1 MTLERSTKGGNCIAV
16 RVRKARKKKLR
27 KNLLLAKLV
36 NQKKVQMVLQVMQQL
51 REELLLPVEVLLPL
65 LWAVQEVL
73 KDLVKRMMIRM
84 VENRVM

>member
-51 REELLLPVEVLLPL
+51 KEELLPVEVLLPQ

>member
-51 REELLLPVEVLLPL
+51 KEEPLPGEVLLPL

>member
-1 MTLERSTKGGNCIAV
+1 M